1 MAGRQSPALGQV
13 LCPCQQ
19 TAPRERP
26 AQPLAGPVVR
36 GRLPGLDG
44 GIGGASR
51 RYLSSLSACLAPTS
65 PTKARLSGIH
75 IATSR
80 NAMPPPESASRALG
94 TTPQA
99 THPDLLKR
107 ALRPAG
113 VLSSGPRTT
122 ILLESLPPW
131 PHRRPSSAIAHRLA
145 SSLPKPLQDGA
156 LRRSVRAVI
165 AALPALVTGQTQ
177 VRQRLRSWTLS

>member
-107 ALRPAG
+107 ALTLQLQG
-113 VLSSGPRTT
+113 SLEVG
-122 ILLESLPPW
+122 LLRHGLM
-131 PHRRPSSAIAHRLA
+131 A
-145 SSLPKPLQDGA
+145 SSPDGPGDDQ
-156 LRRSVRAVI
+156 RR
-165 AALPALVTGQTQ
+165 LDPALG
-177 VRQRLRSWTLS
+177 

>member
-107 ALRPAG
+107 ALSSTLAICRIRTQNQCLAASLVARSRMLTGNSLATRHKSAHMAVPSIASYAVNDARS
-113 VLSSGPRTT
+113 VL
-122 ILLESLPPW
+122 
-131 PHRRPSSAIAHRLA
+131 AIACVTFY
-145 SSLPKPLQDGA
+145 QD
-156 LRRSVRAVI
+156 
-165 AALPALVTGQTQ
+165 
-177 VRQRLRSWTLS
+177 